1 MIFARRGR
9 SWHHYDVAYL
19 LHQNERRI
27 YSTVDQTNKWLARSG
42 LASRDAPLPRT
53 NERGIGRPT
62 NQGDYYT
69 LTWSVRAGV
78 PHIPATRLGR
88 LGRGPLGSGM
98 ILLQFFCF
106 FLLTMF
112 YFSKSNIFSK
122 IFFEIFFKI
131 WIF

>member
-1 MIFARRGR
+1 
-9 SWHHYDVAYL
+9 VAYL

-98 ILLQFFCF
+98 ILFLYSSSIFLFFFSFNNVLF
-106 FLLTMF
+106 FQIEHFFKNLF
-112 YFSKSNIFSK
+112 HDFFSKYYYFNF
-122 IFFEIFFKI
+122 
-131 WIF
+131 